1 VNGDYYDIQVESSN
15 IIYQGGLYKRGGGM
29 MKVSWK
35 LRWFVLD
42 SIQHQLRYYDD
53 KNDPASNFKGTI
65 DLSEVQGVSKGASMA
80 GAPKKLEDR
89 CFFNLQTS
97 SRIYT
102 FCAETPLQASEWQEK
117 IVSCL

>member
-1 VNGDYYDIQVESSN
+1 
-15 IIYQGGLYKRGGGM
+15 M

-65 DLSEVQGVSKGASMA
+65 DLSEVILHVFCFLILGSLCIFDGVVDFK
-80 GAPKKLEDR
+80 
-89 CFFNLQTS
+89 F
-97 SRIYT
+97 
-102 FCAETPLQASEWQEK
+102 
-117 IVSCL
+117 